1 MVGRGRS
8 DAGAGSVPLYGRTAL
23 SAVGLHALLCV
34 QAFFIRHLHGKCMKF
49 AAYSVLGLREEG
61 FFAGRLAF
69 RFSEDMDC
77 AAGRVCGWKGMC
89 MQLIAACGIR
99 RWGTLL

>member
-23 SAVGLHALLCV
+23 SAVGLHAQKCV

-61 FFAGRLAF
+61 FFCGKAG
-69 RFSEDMDC
+69 FSVLGGYGLCGRSGLWMEGDVHATDC
-77 AAGRVCGWKGMC
+77 SVRH
-89 MQLIAACGIR
+89 
-99 RWGTLL
+99 